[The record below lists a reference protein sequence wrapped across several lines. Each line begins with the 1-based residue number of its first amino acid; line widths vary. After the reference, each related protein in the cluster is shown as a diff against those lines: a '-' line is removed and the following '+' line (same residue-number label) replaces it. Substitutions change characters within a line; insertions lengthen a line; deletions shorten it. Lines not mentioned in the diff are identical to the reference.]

1 MKRFLDALM
10 VVGIFSLAFIIPIG
24 LNRLTN
30 ASPNEEA
37 GYAQTAQS
45 ASEASSAETGDIK
58 IPLDIPLPE
67 GAELT
72 DSKQQGMDSDLLTFS
87 VPKTSLE
94 NLQKYYDKEMANLG
108 WTKSSEE
115 ENSMEFHKEDG
126 ERRVRVTFVP
136 SVARPKLILEIHQN
150 W

>member
-1 MKRFLDALM
+1 MKRFFDALM
-10 VVGIFSLAFIIPIG
+10 VVGIFSLAFIIPVS
-24 LNRLTN
+24 LNRLT
-30 ASPNEEA
+30 SIPSNEQA
-37 GYAQTAQS
+37 GYAQTEESQPYD
-45 ASEASSAETGDIK
+45 ETGDVK

-67 GAELT
+67 GASLT

-87 VPKTSLE
+87 VPKTSLDK
-94 NLQKYYDKEMANLG
+94 LQKYYNEEMSKLG

-126 ERRVRVTFVP
+126 ERRVRVTFIP
-136 SVARPKLILEIHQN
+136 SVVRPKLIMEITQN